1 MQNLKRSINIGFRVT
16 PEEQEL
22 IRCRQ
27 AQTGIRSLRAYL
39 LKMAVDGVVVNLDLA
54 DVRECTRLLRA
65 VSNNVN
71 QLARRANAGGSL
83 YAADLADI
91 RLRLAEVWGQQQKI
105 IDSLGK
111 VLEVA

>member
-22 IRCRQ
+22 IRRRQ

-39 LKMAVDGVVVNLDLA
+39 LKMAVDGMVVNLDLT
-54 DVRECTRLLRA
+54 DVRECSRLLRT

-71 QLARRANAGGSL
+71 QLAKRVNVGGCL
-83 YAADLADI
+83 YAVDLEDI
-91 RLRLAEVWGQQQKI
+91 RAQLNEVWAQQQKI
-105 IDSLGK
+105 VDNLGK

>member
-22 IRCRQ
+22 IRRRQ

-39 LKMAVDGVVVNLDLA
+39 LKMAVDGVVVNLDLS
-54 DVRECTRLLRA
+54 DVRECARLLRA

-83 YAADLADI
+83 YAADIADT
-91 RLRLAEVWGQQQKI
+91 RLRLDEIWAQQQKI